1 MIASTANDSLT
12 MHWLSGV
19 IEPLLD
25 GISRGIRAIEV
36 DDTRALMLD
45 QRIAIVLDRWILGT
59 TSTILYLEAK
69 PHCIEACL
77 PQVTV
82 AAARVVKGAEKVK
95 IPTIS
100 FFCDASP
107 LGDAHY
113 HQTREEQTS
122 PLFGLVYS
130 LIYQLTKLIPPLTD
144 VGHLVASPQAG
155 SLEASFTNWSST
167 LQLFEGLLE
176 MAPPYLLCII
186 DGYHAFENPA
196 VDSSPTHELFE
207 VFKTAERMQNK
218 VFRLLLTNSRRAF
231 SLVKEVPLD
240 QCEIIEGLG
249 RPGNGRGR
257 PAGRVFI

>member
-1 MIASTANDSLT
+1 MFAEEGEILKFSMPRILQ
-12 MHWLSGV
+12 LSAP
-19 IEPLLD
+19 EC
-25 GISRGIRAIEV
+25 
-36 DDTRALMLD
+36 
-45 QRIAIVLDRWILGT
+45 
-59 TSTILYLEAK
+59 ILYLEAGL
-69 PHCIEACL
+69 HCIEARL

-82 AAARVVKGAEKVK
+82 AAAKVVNAAEKVK

-113 HQTREEQTS
+113 HQTREEGTS
-122 PLFGLVYS
+122 PLLGLVHS
-130 LIYQLTKLIPPLTD
+130 LIYQLTKLIPPLTN

-167 LQLFEGLLE
+167 LKLFQDLLE

-186 DGYHAFENPA
+186 DGYHAFENPTL
-196 VDSSPTHELFE
+196 DSSPTHELFE
-207 VFKTAERMQNK
+207 VFQKAERMQNK

-257 PAGRVFI
+257 PAGRVFM